1 MAGRRAVSERA
12 QAGRFDAR
20 AGVALFMLVA
30 DCTRG
35 QPRQFAALYRKS
47 PHAPPRTAALHTRR
61 YNGSL
66 TVREGAITDQDCS

>member
-1 MAGRRAVSERA
+1 
-12 QAGRFDAR
+12 
-20 AGVALFMLVA
+20 LFMLVA